1 MYQGYLIGAIVG
13 LMGLTWGQMNYQR
26 ANDAEAENRALKYS
40 IEAANLDAARQRE
53 IQDKYREYVNGL
65 EDGGDL
71 SDYLRDGAGILW
83 SD

>member
-13 LMGLTWGQMNYQR
+13 IMGLTWGHMNYQR
-26 ANDAEAENRALKYS
+26 ANYAEAENRALKYS
-40 IEAANLDAARQRE
+40 IEAANLDAQRQRV

-65 EDGGDL
+65 GEGDGL
-71 SDYLRDGAGILW
+71 SDYLRDGAGVLW